1 MLSNGNY
8 MCEYLIKE
16 ICYLFVGL
24 MAFDAFMRNYIQALM
39 STT

>member
-1 MLSNGNY
+1 
-8 MCEYLIKE
+8 
-16 ICYLFVGL
+16 